1 MSLISCSATAAT
13 IIASDSVA
21 ADNIAARDDCSLAD
35 RMVSYFCLNINLH
48 FCKAGGLY
56 IAGAHLTLSNDFAAE
71 RSSRAYEKWKVRH
84 ILSGILSG
92 AYITH
97 IK

>member
-1 MSLISCSATAAT
+1 MRTGSILPFLHLGTDLLGFEKSLMMSLISCNATAAT

-48 FCKAGGLY
+48 FCNLGPRLAVY
-56 IAGAHLTLSNDFAAE
+56 A
-71 RSSRAYEKWKVRH
+71 
-84 ILSGILSG
+84 
-92 AYITH
+92 
-97 IK
+97 